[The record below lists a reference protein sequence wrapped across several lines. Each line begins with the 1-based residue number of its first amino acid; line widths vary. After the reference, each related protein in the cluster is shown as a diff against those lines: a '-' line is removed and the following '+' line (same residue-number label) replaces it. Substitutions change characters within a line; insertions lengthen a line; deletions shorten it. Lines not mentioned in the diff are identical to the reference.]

1 MENKNFF
8 SIRKLSIGVG
18 SCLIAS
24 SLLVNTPTFAE
35 ESNNTNT
42 AEDQQ
47 NAFSE
52 VVNLPNLNEDQR
64 NGFIQSIKDDPS
76 ASQDVLN
83 EAKKL
88 NDSQEGSQPA
98 PDHSEAQQ
106 NAFYEIVNLPNLTDV
121 QRNGF
126 IQSLKDDPSAS
137 ANVLIEAKNTN
148 VAQAPTQ
155 PAPELNEDQQNA
167 FYEILNLPNLKD
179 DQRNGFI
186 QSLKD
191 DPSVSK
197 DVLAEA
203 KKLNDSQAAPD
214 FSAEQ
219 QNAFYEILN
228 LPNLSEDQRNGFIQ
242 SLKDDPSVSKD
253 VLAEAKKLNDS
264 QAAPDFSADQQNA
277 FYEILNLPN
286 LNEEQRNGF
295 IQSLKDDPSVSKD
308 ILAEAKKLNDIQA
321 KPDYS
326 AEQQNAFYEILHL
339 PNLTDEQ
346 RDGFIQS
353 LKDDPSVSKDILA
366 EAKKLNDSQAPKA
379 EDKGMHKDDSKAG
392 DKKAEDKGMH
402 KDDNK
407 AGDKKAEDKGMHKDD
422 NKAGDKKAED
432 KGMHKDSKD
441 MKKDK
446 DMGMAKDQ
454 SGNNGMN
461 HTGNKMMPNSETHV
475 VQPGDTLDKIAKAN
489 HTTADKIA
497 KDNGLADKNMIMP
510 GQKLDMDKSTMMNEN
525 KAAKANNEM
534 KALPETGSESD
545 DALFGTTLAGGL
557 SLALGGFL
565 LSRSRKSN

>member
-42 AEDQQ
+42 AEAQQ

-83 EAKKL
+83 
-88 NDSQEGSQPA
+88 
-98 PDHSEAQQ
+98 
-106 NAFYEIVNLPNLTDV
+106 
-121 QRNGF
+121 
-126 IQSLKDDPSAS
+126 
-137 ANVLIEAKNTN
+137 
-148 VAQAPTQ
+148 
-155 PAPELNEDQQNA
+155 
-167 FYEILNLPNLKD
+167 
-179 DQRNGFI
+179 
-186 QSLKD
+186 
-191 DPSVSK
+191 
-197 DVLAEA
+197 
-203 KKLNDSQAAPD
+203 
-214 FSAEQ
+214 
-219 QNAFYEILN
+219 
-228 LPNLSEDQRNGFIQ
+228 
-242 SLKDDPSVSKD
+242 
-253 VLAEAKKLNDS
+253 
-264 QAAPDFSADQQNA
+264 
-277 FYEILNLPN
+277 
-286 LNEEQRNGF
+286 
-295 IQSLKDDPSVSKD
+295 
-308 ILAEAKKLNDIQA
+308 EAKKLNDIQA

-379 EDKGMHKDDSKAG
+379 EDKDMHKDDNKAE
-392 DKKAEDKGMH
+392 DNKAEDKGMH

>member
-1 MENKNFF
+1 MENQNFF

-167 FYEILNLPNLKD
+167 FYEIINLPNLKD

-203 KKLNDSQAAPD
+203 KKLSDSQAAPD
-214 FSAEQ
+214 FSADQ

-379 EDKGMHKDDSKAG
+379 EDKDMQKDDNKAE
-392 DKKAEDKGMH
+392 DNKAEDKGMQ
-402 KDDNK
+402 
-407 AGDKKAEDKGMHKDD
+407 KDD

>member
-167 FYEILNLPNLKD
+167 FYEIINLPNLKD
-179 DQRNGFI
+179 GQRNGFI

-191 DPSVSK
+191 DPSASK

-203 KKLNDSQAAPD
+203 KKLSDSQAAPD
-214 FSAEQ
+214 FSADQ

-379 EDKGMHKDDSKAG
+379 EDKDMQ
-392 DKKAEDKGMH
+392 

>member
-1 MENKNFF
+1 MENQNFF

-126 IQSLKDDPSAS
+126 IQSLKDDPS
-137 ANVLIEAKNTN
+137 
-148 VAQAPTQ
+148 
-155 PAPELNEDQQNA
+155 
-167 FYEILNLPNLKD
+167 
-179 DQRNGFI
+179 
-186 QSLKD
+186 
-191 DPSVSK
+191 VSK

-203 KKLNDSQAAPD
+203 KKLSDSQAAPD
-214 FSAEQ
+214 FSADQ

-253 VLAEAKKLNDS
+253 
-264 QAAPDFSADQQNA
+264 
-277 FYEILNLPN
+277 
-286 LNEEQRNGF
+286 
-295 IQSLKDDPSVSKD
+295 
-308 ILAEAKKLNDIQA
+308 
-321 KPDYS
+321 
-326 AEQQNAFYEILHL
+326 
-339 PNLTDEQ
+339 
-346 RDGFIQS
+346 
-353 LKDDPSVSKDILA
+353 ILA

-379 EDKGMHKDDSKAG
+379 EDKDMQKDDNKAEDKGMQKDDSKAG
-392 DKKAEDKGMH
+392 DKKAEDKGMQ
-402 KDDNK
+402 
-407 AGDKKAEDKGMHKDD
+407 KDD

>member
-42 AEDQQ
+42 AEAQQ

-167 FYEILNLPNLKD
+167 FYEIINLPNLKD

-191 DPSVSK
+191 DPSASK

-203 KKLNDSQAAPD
+203 KKLS
-214 FSAEQ
+214 
-219 QNAFYEILN
+219 
-228 LPNLSEDQRNGFIQ
+228 
-242 SLKDDPSVSKD
+242 
-253 VLAEAKKLNDS
+253 DS

-308 ILAEAKKLNDIQA
+308 ILAEAKKLND
-321 KPDYS
+321 
-326 AEQQNAFYEILHL
+326 
-339 PNLTDEQ
+339 
-346 RDGFIQS
+346 
-353 LKDDPSVSKDILA
+353 
-366 EAKKLNDSQAPKA
+366 SQAPKA
-379 EDKGMHKDDSKAG
+379 EDKD
-392 DKKAEDKGMH
+392 MH

-407 AGDKKAEDKGMHKDD
+407 AEDNKAEDKGMHKDD